1 MVIMYVGEG
10 IPYISGTL
18 KYVAKV
24 SIVNDISFYMLPSF
38 GFTFRDIRKKLK
50 YNLC

>member
-1 MVIMYVGEG
+1 MYVGEG

-24 SIVNDISFYMLPSF
+24 SILNDMLPSF